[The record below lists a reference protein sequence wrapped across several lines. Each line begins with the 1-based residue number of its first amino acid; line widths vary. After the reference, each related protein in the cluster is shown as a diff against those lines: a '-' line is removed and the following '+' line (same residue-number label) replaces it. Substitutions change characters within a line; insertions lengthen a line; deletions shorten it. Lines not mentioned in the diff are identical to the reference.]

1 VHVFVRD
8 WLSGNNILLKAPD
21 GHVLVD
27 SGYGNHVPMTL
38 ALLATPR
45 GLGGEPLAK
54 LVNTHCHSDHMG
66 GNAAVARKY
75 RCPIAIPEGEREAIV
90 RWDEQRLLLAYAD
103 QTAERFVPDE
113 TLLPGT
119 THVWGGLEWRAL
131 AAPGHDMGALVFHN
145 PEHRILISGDA
156 LWENGFGIVMPPDK
170 DPAALPATRATLEML
185 ARLDIGVVIPGHG
198 EPFTDVGRAL
208 ERAFARLAAFEADPL
223 RAARHTM
230 KALFTFKLLDRQRIP
245 IATLPDYIERV
256 EAFRDFNARYFR
268 LSTAQFAAWLV
279 ADLERLGAIRRDG
292 GNLVPG

>member
-1 VHVFVRD
+1 
-8 WLSGNNILLKAPD
+8 
-21 GHVLVD
+21 
-27 SGYGNHVPMTL
+27 
-38 ALLATPR
+38 
-45 GLGGEPLAK
+45 
-54 LVNTHCHSDHMG
+54 
-66 GNAAVARKY
+66 
-75 RCPIAIPEGEREAIV
+75 
-90 RWDEQRLLLAYAD
+90 
-103 QTAERFVPDE
+103 
-113 TLLPGT
+113 
-119 THVWGGLEWRAL
+119 
-131 AAPGHDMGALVFHN
+131 
-145 PEHRILISGDA
+145 
-156 LWENGFGIVMPPDK
+156 
-170 DPAALPATRATLEML
+170 ML